1 MRTET
6 SPVVRLSEY
15 RPTEYAI
22 DNVDL
27 DIRLVPEASSV
38 KARLSLSRR
47 DGTAEGTP
55 LILDGDGL
63 ALKGLLLNGMGV
75 ADDAC
80 TVTPDRLTIHAPPA
94 DPFVLEI
101 ATALN
106 PSANKALMGLYR
118 SNGVYTTQCEA
129 EGFRRITYFSDR
141 PDVLSVYTT
150 RIEARKSEAP
160 ILLGN
165 GNPVLAGDIAGTD
178 RHFALWHDPHP
189 KPSYLFAVVGGDLDA
204 VHDTF
209 TTASGRVVKLAIYCE
224 HGKKDRCAYAMDAL
238 KRSMRWDE
246 ERFGREYDLDV
257 FNIVAVSD
265 FNMGAME
272 NKGLNVFNDKY
283 VLVDP
288 QTGTD
293 QDYAHVEAVIAHEYF
308 HNWTGNRITCRDWF
322 QLCLKEGLTVF
333 RDQEFS
339 ADQRSRP
346 VKRIAD
352 VAALRQHQFPEDAG
366 PLAHPVRPETY
377 REINNFYTATVYEK
391 GAEVCRML
399 QTILGE
405 EGFRDG
411 LDLYFRRHDGDAAT
425 IEDFLACFADSSGAD
440 LRQFALWYEQAGTP
454 IVSVRHDFDA
464 DRQTLTM
471 TFQQSVP
478 ETPDGKA
485 KKPMHI
491 PLRFGL
497 VGPDGQDLRYGH
509 VSGGRVEKGVIHL
522 TDAAATFT
530 FSGLTARPVP
540 SLLRGFSAPVRL
552 EDNLSIDDRFFLV
565 SHDPDPFS
573 RWEAAQQIALTML
586 QDATAKLRQG
596 ERPTFDPRFA
606 EALGRLADNDGL
618 DPAFRALALT
628 LPGETEVAQAIG
640 DDVDPDAIHA
650 ARRALLTET
659 GSAIATL
666 VGEAVDRNAPP
677 ATFRPEAEDA
687 GRRALRHAAWALSL
701 AADKAA
707 AGRIAEFYEQA
718 ETLTDRVAALRLLVH
733 YRSGEAERALA
744 NFYDRYRD
752 NPLVLDKWFAIQA
765 TAPGAQTLERVE
777 ALTAHPAFSMAT
789 PNRVYA
795 LIRSFAAANPT
806 GFNRADGAG
815 YRFLTGVIAT
825 LDKDN
830 PSVAARLATGFGSFA
845 MLEERRRTAAQA
857 ALKALGASANLSRDV
872 ADIVERTLGGEVSN
886 A

>member
-1 MRTET
+1 MRTDNA
-6 SPVVRLSEY
+6 PVVRLSEY
-15 RPTEYAI
+15 RPTDYAI
-22 DNVDL
+22 DTVYL
-27 DIRLVPEASSV
+27 DIRLMPEASSV
-38 KARLSLSRR
+38 TARLSISRR
-47 DGTAEGTP
+47 DGAAAGTS
-55 LILDGDGL
+55 LDLDGDGL
-63 ALKGLLLNGMGV
+63 VLKGLSLDGMGV
-75 ADDAC
+75 ADEAR

-101 ATALN
+101 VTTLN

-129 EGFRRITYFSDR
+129 EGFRRITYFLDR

-160 ILLGN
+160 VLLGN
-165 GNPVLAGDIAGTD
+165 GNPVTAGNITGTD
-178 RHFALWHDPHP
+178 RHFAVWHDPHP
-189 KPSYLFAVVGGDLDA
+189 KPPYLFAVVGGDLDA
-204 VHDTF
+204 VHDSF

-224 HGKKDRCAYAMDAL
+224 HGKADRCAYAMDAL

-339 ADQRSRP
+339 AQMRSRP
-346 VKRIAD
+346 VKRIGD
-352 VAALRQHQFPEDAG
+352 VVALRQHQFPEDAG

-399 QTILGE
+399 QTVLGE
-405 EGFRDG
+405 DGFREG
-411 LDLYFRRHDGDAAT
+411 LDVYFQRHDGDAAT
-425 IEDFLACFADSSGAD
+425 IEDFLACFADATGAD
-440 LRQFALWYEQAGTP
+440 LTQFSLWYEQAGTP
-454 IVSVRHDFDA
+454 AVSVSHDFDA
-464 DRQTLTM
+464 DTQTLTM
-471 TFQQSVP
+471 TLRQSVP
-478 ETPDGKA
+478 ETPDGKT

-497 VGPDGQDLRYGH
+497 VGPDGQDLSYGE
-509 VSGGRVEKGVIHL
+509 VSGGRVNDDVIHF
-522 TDAAATFT
+522 TGATATLT
-530 FSGLTARPVP
+530 FSGVTARPVP
-540 SLLRGFSAPVRL
+540 SLLRGFSAPIRL
-552 EDNLSIDDRFFLV
+552 EDDLCANDRFFLIG
-565 SHDPDPFS
+565 HDSDPFS

-586 QDATAKLRQG
+586 TDATAKLRQD
-596 ERPTFDPRFA
+596 ETPAFDPRFA
-606 EALGRLADNDGL
+606 EALGGLADNDGL

-628 LPGETEVAQAIG
+628 LPGEVDIAQAIG
-640 DDVDPDAIHA
+640 HDVDPDAIHG
-650 ARRALLTET
+650 ARQALLKET
-659 GSAIATL
+659 GSAIGTL
-666 VGEAVDRNAPP
+666 VSEAVSRNAPP
-677 ATFRPEAEDA
+677 AMFRPEAEDA
-687 GRRALRHAAWALSL
+687 GRRALRHASWNLSL
-701 AADKAA
+701 ASEPAA
-707 AGRIAEFYEQA
+707 SKQIAEAYSQA
-718 ETLTDRVAALRLLVH
+718 EYLTDRVAALRLLVH
-733 YRSGEAERALA
+733 HQSGEAESLLA
-744 NFYDRYRD
+744 EFYDRYRD

-765 TAPGAQTLERVE
+765 TAPGGQTLERVE

-806 GFNRADGAG
+806 GFNREDGAG

-830 PSVAARLATGFGSFA
+830 PSVAARLATGFRSFA
-845 MLEERRRTAAQA
+845 MLEDSRRAAAQA
-857 ALKALGASANLSRDV
+857 ALQALSATGNLSRDV
-872 ADIVERTLGGEVSN
+872 ADIIDRTLDDSSIN

>member
-1 MRTET
+1 MRTDNA
-6 SPVVRLSEY
+6 PVVRLSEY
-15 RPTEYAI
+15 RQTDYAI
-22 DNVDL
+22 DKVDL
-27 DIRLVPEASSV
+27 DFRLMPEASSLT
-38 KARLSLSRR
+38 ARLSIARR
-47 DGTAEGTP
+47 NGTAGGAP
-55 LILDGDGL
+55 LVLDGDGL
-63 ALKGLLLNGMGV
+63 ELKGLTLDGMAV
-75 ADDAC
+75 ADDAR

-101 ATALN
+101 VTALN
-106 PSANKALMGLYR
+106 PSSNKALMGLYR
-118 SNGVYTTQCEA
+118 SNGIYTTQCEA
-129 EGFRRITYFSDR
+129 EGFRRMTYFLDR
-141 PDVLSVYTT
+141 PDVLAVYTT

-165 GNPVLAGDIAGTD
+165 GNPVKAGDIAGTD

-189 KPSYLFAVVGGDLDA
+189 KPSYLFAIVGGDLDA
-204 VHDTF
+204 VRDTF
-209 TTASGRVVKLAIYCE
+209 ITASGRAVDLAIYCE
-224 HGKKDRCAYAMDAL
+224 HGKADRCAYAMDAL

-339 ADQRSRP
+339 AQMRSRP
-346 VKRIAD
+346 VKRIGD
-352 VAALRQHQFPEDAG
+352 VVALRQHQFPEDAG
-366 PLAHPVRPETY
+366 PLSHPVRPESY

-399 QTILGE
+399 QTVLGE
-405 EGFRDG
+405 DGFRDG
-411 LDLYFRRHDGDAAT
+411 LDLYFQRHDGDAAT
-425 IEDFLACFADSSGAD
+425 IEDFLACFADASGAD
-440 LRQFALWYEQAGTP
+440 LTQFALWYEQAGTP
-454 IVSVRHDFDA
+454 TVSVSHAFDT
-464 DRQTLTM
+464 DSQTLTLALR
-471 TFQQSVP
+471 QSVP
-478 ETPDGKA
+478 ETPDGKT

-497 VGPDGQDLRYGH
+497 VGPDGQDLSYNE
-509 VSGGRVEKGVIHL
+509 VSGGRVDENVIHL
-522 TDAAATFT
+522 TDAAATLT
-530 FSGLTARPVP
+530 FSGVTARPVP

-552 EDNLSIDDRFFLV
+552 DDDLCADDRLFLIG
-565 SHDPDPFS
+565 HDPDPFS

-586 QDATAKLRQG
+586 QDATAKLRGG
-596 ERPTFDPRFA
+596 ETPVFDRRFA
-606 EALGRLADNDGL
+606 EALGRLADNDDL

-628 LPGETEVAQAIG
+628 PPGEIDVAQAIDHG
-640 DDVDPDAIHA
+640 VDPDAIHG
-650 ARRALLTET
+650 ARKALLKET
-659 GSAIATL
+659 GTAIGAL
-666 VGEAVDRNAPP
+666 VSEAVSRNAPP
-677 ATFRPEAEDA
+677 AIFRPEAEDA
-687 GRRALRHAAWALSL
+687 GRRAFRHAAWNLSL
-701 AADKAA
+701 ASEPAA
-707 AGRIAEFYEQA
+707 AERIAEAYKQA
-718 ETLTDRVAALRLLVH
+718 EYLTDRVTALRLLVH
-733 YRSGEAERALA
+733 HRSVEAESLLA
-744 NFYDRYRD
+744 DFYERYRD

-765 TAPGAQTLERVE
+765 TAPGGQTLEHVE

-830 PSVAARLATGFGSFA
+830 PSVAARLATGFRSFG
-845 MLEERRRTAAQA
+845 MLEESRRAAAEA
-857 ALKALGASANLSRDV
+857 ALKALSSSGNLSRDV
-872 ADIVERTLGGEVSN
+872 ADIVDRTLDGGSVEN
-886 A
+886 